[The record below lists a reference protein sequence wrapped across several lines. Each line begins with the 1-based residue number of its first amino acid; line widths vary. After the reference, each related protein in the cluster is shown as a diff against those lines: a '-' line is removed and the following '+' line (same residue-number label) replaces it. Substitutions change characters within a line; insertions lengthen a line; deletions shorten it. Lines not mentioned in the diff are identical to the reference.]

1 MALSIK
7 TKLDKI
13 KVNCHEITINE
24 KTVPPLKTSDP
35 TIKAADRPDYWRII
49 TTSSRSHQSNSII
62 KRSATEMCSLT

>member
-13 KVNCHEITINE
+13 KVNCHEITTNE
-24 KTVPPLKTSDP
+24 KTVPPLKTSDT

-49 TTSSRSHQSNSII
+49 TTSSRSHQ
-62 KRSATEMCSLT
+62 